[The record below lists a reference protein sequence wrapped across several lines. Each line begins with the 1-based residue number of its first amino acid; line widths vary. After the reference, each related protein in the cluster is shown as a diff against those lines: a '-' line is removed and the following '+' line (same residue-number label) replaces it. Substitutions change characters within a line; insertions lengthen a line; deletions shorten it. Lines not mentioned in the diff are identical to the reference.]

1 MTFRTIYMKIMVP
14 LLAVVLLLT
23 SCSSAPKRPAEIYTE
38 RNTAYNLL
46 ELAGRTANQGR
57 YADALLILE
66 DVRRTAVGVD
76 DSPLLVRTAVTRGNV
91 LFSLG
96 RHDEAFL
103 EWEAARKEAES
114 SGEND
119 LAAFAAIY
127 SCRGRLV
134 LLINSGTNIGVEE
147 IRDQVNRLIS
157 SIKTNREAQASGFLV
172 LGMAEKELGRYA
184 EAERALR
191 SAIAIHEKDLYLEEA
206 AYDWYFLA
214 SIFSVSGRY
223 DNALAALTTAI
234 SFDRR
239 AENGF
244 GLASSWQAMGE
255 VYLKKSLSV
264 NPAEA
269 GAVRAEAV
277 QAFRRAAD
285 IFRAN
290 FLEDAALKAEE
301 KADAL
306 GL

>member
-1 MTFRTIYMKIMVP
+1 MKILVP

-23 SCSSAPKRPAEIYTE
+23 SCSSAPKRPAAIYTE

-46 ELAGRTANQGR
+46 ELAGRTANQGK

-66 DVRRTAVGVD
+66 DVQRAAVSVD

-103 EWEAARKEAES
+103 DWEAAQREAES
-114 SGEND
+114 SGESD
-119 LAAFAAIY
+119 LATLAAIY

-134 LLINSGTNIGVEE
+134 LLTNAGTNTGVEE
-147 IRDQVNRLIS
+147 IRDQVGRLIS
-157 SIKTNREAQASGFLV
+157 SIKTNREAQASGYLV

-244 GLASSWQAMGE
+244 GLASNWQAMGE
-255 VYLKKSLSV
+255 EYQKKSLSV
-264 NPAEA
+264 DPAEA

-285 IFRAN
+285 IFRAI
-290 FLEDAALKAEE
+290 FLEEEALKAEA

-306 GL
+306 GF